1 MQYQKS
7 ILQAEK
13 INLQQMGAP
22 EFIPMV
28 EWLELLI
35 SN

>member
-1 MQYQKS
+1 MQYPKS

-13 INLQQMGAP
+13 AAYSKLDAS

-28 EWLELLI
+28 VRLGL
-35 SN
+35 